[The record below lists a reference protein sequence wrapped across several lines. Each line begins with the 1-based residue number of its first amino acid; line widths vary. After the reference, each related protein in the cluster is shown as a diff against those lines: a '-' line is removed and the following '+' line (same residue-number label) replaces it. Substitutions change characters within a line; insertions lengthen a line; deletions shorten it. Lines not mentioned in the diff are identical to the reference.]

1 MVKYIK
7 DDPNYKKY
15 KNTLKTNSEYIP
27 PYVRRYNDRITRN
40 KNNMS
45 SIVSNSGPI
54 GYILI
59 LFLDKVIEIIYDL
72 VKPTFRLFW
81 EGVDVIQNAT
91 FGEFGGLL
99 NIAATKTDGTCY
111 TFRAFRLILTIL
123 TPPIG
128 IFLSKGVKGWFSMII
143 AVILCYFNYFI
154 GIIYGIVLTMNSRYA
169 DKYETRQYNKIMEEL
184 NANKQ

>member
-7 DDPNYKKY
+7 DDAKYKKY
-15 KNTLKTNSEYIP
+15 KNELNTSSNYIP
-27 PYVRRYNDRITRN
+27 PYVRRYNERIVRN

-45 SIVSNSGPI
+45 SIVNNSGPI

-99 NIAATKTDGTCY
+99 NIAATKTDGSCY
-111 TFRAFRLILTIL
+111 TFRPFRLALTIL

-128 IFLSKGVKGWFSMII
+128 VFLSKGVKGWFSMII
-143 AVILCYFNYFI
+143 TVIICYFNYFI
-154 GIIYGIVLTMNSRYA
+154 GIIYAIVITMNSKYA
-169 DKYETRQYNKIMEEL
+169 DKYEMLQYQRTVEMLNK
-184 NANKQ
+184 